1 MSKTTDWILILAA
14 LLRWVARRPMW
25 VFETPCR
32 SLASPVRK
40 MDPSSTS
47 GDAVQFEGTV
57 QDKQDD
63 ADTLQVVW
71 ESSIDGVIDDDPA
84 DASGYLM
91 FNTSLLS
98 GGEHVITLTATD
110 AAGESAVATVELLVN
125 GGNGNTGTVETV
137 KRRLCRWTTSS
148 TGRSSCSPIR

>member
-1 MSKTTDWILILAA
+1 MAKTTDWLLILGAFTAA
-14 LLRWVARRPMW
+14 GCS
-25 VFETPCR
+25 TPDVGFR
-32 SLASPVRK
+32 NTVPVVGITSPEDGSVINL
-40 MDPSSTS
+40 

-98 GGEHVITLTATD
+98 GGEHVVTLTATD

-125 GGNGNTGTVETV
+125 GGNGNTGTGDGEVPTV
-137 KRRLCRWTTSS
+137 TLDNPVDGAVVLRPSR
-148 TGRSSCSPIR
+148 